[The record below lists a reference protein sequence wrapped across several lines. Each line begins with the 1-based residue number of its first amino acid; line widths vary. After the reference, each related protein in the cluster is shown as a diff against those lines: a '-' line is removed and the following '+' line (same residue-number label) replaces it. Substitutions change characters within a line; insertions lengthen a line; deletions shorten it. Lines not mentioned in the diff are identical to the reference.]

1 MKTHLT
7 DSGVELKRPE
17 ADLLNLILNRKLKI
31 AKVGCHSFDPNLVKI
46 LTRDL
51 VVVLNYA

>member
-1 MKTHLT
+1 MKIHLT
-7 DSGVELKRPE
+7 ESGVELKRPE

-31 AKVGCHSFDPNLVKI
+31 AKVGCHSFDPSLVKI